1 MSDPEPRDLEMD
13 ALLRRSMAAP
23 IPRPSPDLQ
32 RRVSRALRRRA
43 LPSRTATRTLL
54 AGYVVVSAM
63 TSIIV
68 MRGQGLGWG
77 TIAAMTLSSLLVL
90 GLTLRR
96 AGGARMKAA

>member
-1 MSDPEPRDLEMD
+1 MD
-13 ALLRRSMAAP
+13 SMLRRSMAAP
-23 IPRPSPDLQ
+23 VPRPSPDLEK
-32 RRVSRALRRRA
+32 RVSRAVRLRAR
-43 LPSRTATRTLL
+43 PSPAVTRTLL